1 MSSSNDSAQRLGP
14 EARQEVARLS
24 EAVLAVQPL
33 LKAVER
39 PLQVAPANNGS
50 GPLKPQVVEL
60 LDWVTARLGVPR
72 LVLGSV
78 TADELGPFERAVSAH
93 LDLRPGIVELS
104 LDEETLAE
112 LGSIVDEVAENSFDR
127 FCTRTVASS
136 GDGVPVAAYT
146 AGDPENSAVVLVSA
160 CGMPARLCER
170 WMRLLAP
177 EHFVITWESRGMIA
191 DARTEELACDVE
203 AQATDLFATID
214 HLGVDR
220 AHLMGLCGGAV
231 IAVTAAARQ
240 PERVASMSL
249 WHGDFELGP
258 DCPKTSHQR
267 DLKAL
272 MQIGAESRQ
281 KAAQIHDVICHSM
294 SKNLPPSLSHLVLYP
309 YATVELLYLYCRLN
323 GSIMATDVGGLLETV
338 TQPTLVVTSD
348 DDDTAHPAGSK
359 QVAAEL
365 PRSTLHVAAHGDHI
379 SVFRAEANLVRLA
392 VDFLKAG

>member
-1 MSSSNDSAQRLGP
+1 MSSSNDSAQRLDP

-39 PLQVAPANNGS
+39 PLQVAPANDGS
-50 GPLKPQVVEL
+50 GSLKPQVVEL

-72 LVLGSV
+72 LVFGSA

-112 LGSIVDEVAENSFDR
+112 LGSIIDEVAENSFDR
-127 FCTRTVASS
+127 FCTRTVVSS
-136 GDGVPVAAYT
+136 GDGGVPVAAYT

-203 AQATDLFATID
+203 AQATDLFAAMD

-258 DCPKTSHQR
+258 DCPKDPPSARLESADADRRGKPAESGPDPRRDLPLDVQEPAPELVSPGALPLRDRRSAAPLLPAERQHHGDRCRRTAGNDHATHPGGHQR
-267 DLKAL
+267 
-272 MQIGAESRQ
+272 
-281 KAAQIHDVICHSM
+281 
-294 SKNLPPSLSHLVLYP
+294 
-309 YATVELLYLYCRLN
+309 
-323 GSIMATDVGGLLETV
+323 
-338 TQPTLVVTSD
+338 
-348 DDDTAHPAGSK
+348 
-359 QVAAEL
+359 
-365 PRSTLHVAAHGDHI
+365 
-379 SVFRAEANLVRLA
+379 
-392 VDFLKAG
+392 